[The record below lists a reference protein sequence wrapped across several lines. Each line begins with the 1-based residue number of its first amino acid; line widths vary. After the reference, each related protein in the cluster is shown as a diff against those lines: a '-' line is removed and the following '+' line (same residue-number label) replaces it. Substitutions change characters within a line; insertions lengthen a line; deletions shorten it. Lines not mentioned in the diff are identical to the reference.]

1 MSGNFT
7 LQFEPPTTTSPPSSG
22 TSTPRLKHGQLT
34 SVLDGN
40 YCTGSANTPP
50 EILSPDLYRDV
61 TSFPPYMTEQHH
73 EYPPRPYRTS
83 PFDCSIPQ
91 LLSPVSFQQQLAVLP
106 TSVDP
111 LVLGQPLFQP
121 PPSVPPLT
129 QRLMPTGPLVSSYVE
144 AEVMIKDEESTEDDT
159 IGELVREMIPARQT
173 ALVPTHNQETAQYI
187 NLATFSNLS
196 TIPPSLSVITSP
208 LLDENPAF
216 RHLYHHF
223 IQNTCRVLV
232 PYDDH
237 QNPFRTILAQM
248 ALHPSATHLLS
259 ALLASSAAHRAGQ
272 RGEQPPKYLISNLL
286 QTTLEGLRKALDNPA
301 EACQDTTLATAIALS
316 SYNIISSDVSHWR
329 MHLDGAREIILHRRR
344 TETSPSREVSVRSF
358 LFKWFA
364 YLDVIAGA
372 SGLTLK
378 EHNYESAVELIE
390 DVTETKANS
399 LWAPAKV
406 DTFTG
411 FTQRLLP
418 LLLRIGKLAHQK
430 RVAARMGID
439 LLLDPAFDFN
449 VHSLELD
456 LDAAEFEF
464 DHIVIP
470 TAEHIDPELETQ
482 LRACNEAFHAAARI
496 HIQRRLRNWTAEQ
509 VHPTVEHVFDAIKKV
524 PKGSGPE
531 ICLLYPLF
539 SAGVEATGELRVLAE
554 ERMLAMEKIGIGN
567 VMRAKKV
574 MLATWEQSDIH
585 GSVNWEDVM
594 EEMGWDLSL
603 A

>member
-1 MSGNFT
+1 
-7 LQFEPPTTTSPPSSG
+7 
-22 TSTPRLKHGQLT
+22 
-34 SVLDGN
+34 
-40 YCTGSANTPP
+40 
-50 EILSPDLYRDV
+50 
-61 TSFPPYMTEQHH
+61 
-73 EYPPRPYRTS
+73 
-83 PFDCSIPQ
+83 
-91 LLSPVSFQQQLAVLP
+91 
-106 TSVDP
+106 
-111 LVLGQPLFQP
+111 
-121 PPSVPPLT
+121 
-129 QRLMPTGPLVSSYVE
+129 
-144 AEVMIKDEESTEDDT
+144 
-159 IGELVREMIPARQT
+159 
-173 ALVPTHNQETAQYI
+173 
-187 NLATFSNLS
+187 
-196 TIPPSLSVITSP
+196 
-208 LLDENPAF
+208 
-216 RHLYHHF
+216 
-223 IQNTCRVLV
+223 
-232 PYDDH
+232 
-237 QNPFRTILAQM
+237 M

-286 QTTLEGLRKALDNPA
+286 QTTLEGLRKALDDPA
-301 EACQDTTLATAIALS
+301 EAIQDTTLATAIALS

-344 TETSPSREVSVRSF
+344 TETGPSREVSVRSF

-390 DVTETKANS
+390 DVTETKLHNV
-399 LWAPAKV
+399 WEPAKV

-439 LLLDPAFDFN
+439 LLQDPEFDFH
-449 VHSLELD
+449 VHCLELD
-456 LDAAEFEF
+456 LDSAEFEF

-470 TAEHIDPELETQ
+470 TAEHIDPELEMQ
-482 LRACNEAFHAAARI
+482 LRACNEAFHASARI
-496 HIQRRLRNWTAEQ
+496 HIQRRLRDLTAEQ
-509 VHPTVEHVFDAIKKV
+509 VHPTVKHVFEAIKKV

>member
-1 MSGNFT
+1 MLPTVVDPSVLNQT
-7 LQFEPPTTTSPPSSG
+7 LFQAPAPLPTVSQARPA
-22 TSTPRLKHGQLT
+22 STPH
-34 SVLDGN
+34 
-40 YCTGSANTPP
+40 PP
-50 EILSPDLYRDV
+50 VAPL
-61 TSFPPYMTEQHH
+61 
-73 EYPPRPYRTS
+73 
-83 PFDCSIPQ
+83 
-91 LLSPVSFQQQLAVLP
+91 
-106 TSVDP
+106 P
-111 LVLGQPLFQP
+111 LVNN
-121 PPSVPPLT
+121 
-129 QRLMPTGPLVSSYVE
+129 YVE
-144 AEVMIKDEESTEDDT
+144 PEVIIEEVKEEESPGES
-159 IGELVREMIPARQT
+159 IGELVREMIPTGQT
-173 ALVPTHNQETAQYI
+173 ALVQTNQEPAQY
-187 NLATFSNLS
+187 LSPQLTFANISS
-196 TIPPSLSVITSP
+196 IPPSLSAVTSP
-208 LLDENPAF
+208 LLEQNPSF

-248 ALHPSATHLLS
+248 ALHPSAQHLLS

-272 RGEQPPKYLISNLL
+272 RGETPPKYLVSSLL

-301 EACQDTTLATAIALS
+301 EACEDTTLATAIALS

-378 EHNYESAVELIE
+378 EHNYDSAVELIE
-390 DVTETKANS
+390 DVTESKKHV
-399 LWAPAKV
+399 WEPAKV

-418 LLLRIGKLAHQK
+418 LLLRIGKLVHQK

-439 LLLDPAFDFN
+439 LLQDQEFEFH
-449 VHSLELD
+449 VRTLELD
-456 LDAAEFEF
+456 LDAAEF
-464 DHIVIP
+464 DHIVVP
-470 TAEHIDPELETQ
+470 AEYMDPDLEIQ

-496 HIQRRLRNWTAEQ
+496 HIQRRLRNMSSEQ
-509 VHPTVEHVFDAIKKV
+509 VRPTVEHVFEEIEKV

-539 SAGVEATGELRVLAE
+539 SAGVEATGDLRVLAE

-567 VMRAKKV
+567 VQRAKKV
-574 MLATWEQSDIH
+574 MLATWEQSDHH

-594 EEMGWDLSL
+594 EDMGWDLSL